1 MAASVSSLA
10 TFTNNCRKSQNL
22 MTIRV
27 ALHHKTVY
35 TYDRLV
41 SMGAHIVRLR
51 PAPHCR
57 TPIVSYSLNI
67 EPKDHFLNWQQDP
80 HGNHIAR
87 LVFPKQTTEFSVGVD
102 LIAEMTVVNP
112 FDFFLEEYAE
122 AFPFTYEP
130 WLKSELTAYRTE
142 EEPGP
147 LMKSYLETVEMKPQR
162 TIDFLVE
169 LNKQIHRDVCYVIR
183 MEPGVQSPEET
194 LSKRSGSCRD
204 SAWLLVNVL
213 RHLGLA
219 ARFASGYLIQLAPD
233 LKALDGPSGTEV
245 DFTDLHAW
253 TEVYLPGAG
262 WVGLDPTSGLFCG
275 EGHIPLAC
283 TPEPSSAAPVT
294 GAVDPCETTFQFEME
309 VVRVHEDPRVTKPY
323 TDEQWQRITRLGN
336 DVDRHLHAAD
346 VRLTMGGEPTFV
358 SIDDMEGDEWNTAAV
373 GPTKRMRADVLS
385 RRLRERFAQ
394 GALLHYGQGK
404 WYPGEPL
411 PRWAFTLISRK
422 DGLPVWR
429 QPKLMADETTKY
441 EFTFEDARRFIET
454 LAKNLEVTTD
464 TIVNGYED
472 VAYYAMSEM
481 RLPINVEVFDN
492 KLKDRQE
499 RERIV
504 RLFERGIG
512 KPTGCVLPLR
522 RNRWSST
529 PHWMTAEWSV
539 RRDQFYL
546 LPGDSAMG
554 FRLPLD
560 SLPYVSDDKLS
571 QLMERDPI
579 EPLAPLPIPKPLRRA
594 AQAMVPAVP
603 LGVASTSAANLWS
616 AQSLCDDQP
625 QDRPSAE
632 HWGFGEGVAM
642 KSTARKTTLPGGDG
656 GSSHSGY
663 ASFDGSAETNGETH
677 TNGSGGYDSVI
688 GHNGTG
694 NGHHGSGQNGH
705 GQSTWANPVPVMFD
719 DGWVRTALV
728 VEPREGR
735 LFVFLPPVETAECFL
750 ELIAAIEETA
760 TELSMPVAVEGY
772 LPPYDPRLLVWK
784 VTPDPGVIEVN
795 TPPTETWN
803 ELSELTTGLY
813 EEARLSRLGTEK
825 FMLDGRH
832 SGTGGG
838 NHVVLGG
845 KTPADSPF
853 LRRPDLLRSLISF
866 WVNHPSLSY
875 LFSGLFIGPT
885 SQAPRVDEGRRDT
898 LYELEL
904 AFEQIPDHTAV
915 PPWLVDR
922 IFRNLLIDVTGNTH
936 RSEFCI
942 DKLYSPD
949 SSTGRLGL
957 VEFRGFE
964 MPPHARMSLTQQL
977 LIRALVAWF
986 WEEPYRHSVV
996 HWGTSLHDRFML
1008 PHFLE
1013 EDFKCVIGELQNAGF
1028 AFEADWF
1035 DPHFEF
1041 RCQKIGELSLGS
1053 VHIEFRTALE
1063 PWYVLG
1069 EEGAPGGT
1077 ARYVDSSVERLQ
1089 VKVKGLTPGRHI
1101 LTVNGRRI
1109 PLHPT
1114 GTESEYVAG
1123 VRYRAWQPPSCL
1135 HPTIGIHSPLTFD
1148 VIDTW
1153 LERSVGGAQYHVVH
1167 PGGRGY
1173 DVFPVN
1179 SYEAES
1185 RRMNRFFKMNHTGG
1199 SVRIPPE
1206 HTNRHFPFTL
1216 DLRRPSAPMFM

>member
-1 MAASVSSLA
+1 
-10 TFTNNCRKSQNL
+10 

-57 TPIVSYSLNI
+57 TPIVSYSLKI

-80 HGNHIAR
+80 HGNFLAR
-87 LVFPKQTTEFSVGVD
+87 LVFPKQTTEFSVSVD
-102 LIAEMTVVNP
+102 LIADMTVINP

-122 AFPFTYEP
+122 KFPFIYEP
-130 WLKSELTAYRTE
+130 WLKAELAA
-142 EEPGP
+142 
-147 LMKSYLETVEMKPQR
+147 YLEVPAATPALKTYIESVDQKPQR

-169 LNKQIHRDVCYVIR
+169 LNRQLHRDICYVIR
-183 MEPGVQSPEET
+183 LEHGVQTPEET
-194 LSKRSGSCRD
+194 LTKRSGSCRD
-204 SAWLLVNVL
+204 SAWLLVHIL
-213 RHLGLA
+213 RHLGYA
-219 ARFASGYLIQLAPD
+219 ARFASGYLLQLTPD
-233 LKALDGPSGTEV
+233 VKALDGPSGAEY

-262 WVGLDPTSGLFCG
+262 WVGLDPTSGLLCG

-283 TPEPSSAAPVT
+283 TPEPSSAAPIT
-294 GAVDPCETTFQFEME
+294 GAIDPCETKFHFEME

-323 TDEQWQRITRLGN
+323 TDEQWQRIMRLGN
-336 DVDRHLHAAD
+336 DVDRHLQAAD

-358 SIDDMEGDEWNTAAV
+358 SIDDMEGEEWNTAAV

-385 RRLRERFAQ
+385 RRIRERFAR
-394 GALLHYGQGK
+394 GALIHYGQGK

-429 QPKLMADETTKY
+429 DRNLMADETTKY
-441 EFTFEDARRFIET
+441 DFNFADARRFIEL
-454 LAKNLEVTTD
+454 LAKNLEVTTS
-464 TIVNGYED
+464 TIVDGYED
-472 VAYYAMSEM
+472 VAYYAMREM
-481 RLPINVEVFDN
+481 RLPINVDVFDN
-492 KLKDRQE
+492 KLKDKQE

-504 RLFERGIG
+504 RLFERGLG

-529 PHWMTAEWSV
+529 PHWVTAEWPV

-560 SLPYVSDDKLS
+560 SLPYISDERLGRLVD
-571 QLMERDPI
+571 RDPL
-579 EPLAPLPIPKPLRRA
+579 EPLPPLPVPKSLRRA
-594 AQAMVPAVP
+594 AQSMIPATP
-603 LGVASTSAANLWS
+603 LGVASTSGANLWS
-616 AQSLCDDQP
+616 AQNLGEAA
-625 QDRPSAE
+625 QDRPSTE
-632 HWGFGEGVAM
+632 HWGFGEGATV
-642 KSTARKTTLPGGDG
+642 SSVARKTLAPGGDG
-656 GSSHSGY
+656 ANSLPADRSGAYSGSPS
-663 ASFDGSAETNGETH
+663 NGH
-677 TNGSGGYDSVI
+677 D
-688 GHNGTG
+688 GHNGSNG
-694 NGHHGSGQNGH
+694 NSDSHQNSH
-705 GQSTWANPVPVMFD
+705 WKQPEPFQMNDS
-719 DGWVRTALV
+719 WVRTALV
-728 VEPREGR
+728 VEPRDGR
-735 LFVFLPPVETAECFL
+735 MFVFLPPVETAECFL

-760 TELSMPVAVEGY
+760 AELSMPVAVEGY

-784 VTPDPGVIEVN
+784 ITPDPGVIEVN

-803 ELSELTTGLY
+803 DLAELTTGLY
-813 EEARLSRLGTEK
+813 DEARLSRLGTEK

-853 LRRPDLLRSLISF
+853 LRRPDLLRSLITY
-866 WVNHPSLSY
+866 WNNHPSLSY

-885 SQAPRVDEGRRDT
+885 SQAPRVDEGRKDT

-904 AFEQIPDHTAV
+904 AFEQIPDHTSV

-922 IFRNLLIDVTGNTH
+922 IFRNLLVDVTGNTH
-936 RSEFCI
+936 RAEFCI

-977 LIRALVAWF
+977 LIRAIVAWF
-986 WEEPYRHSVV
+986 WEEPYRHPPV

-1013 EDFKCVIGELQNAGF
+1013 EDFQCVIGELQNAGF
-1028 AFEADWF
+1028 AFENDWF
-1035 DPHFEF
+1035 NPHLEF
-1041 RCQKIGELSLGS
+1041 RCQKIGEISLGS

-1089 VKVKGLTPGRHI
+1089 VKVKGLTPGRQV

-1123 VRYRAWQPPSCL
+1123 IRYRAWQPPSCL

-1148 VIDTW
+1148 VVDTW
-1153 LERSVGGAQYHVVH
+1153 LNRSVGGAQYHVVH

-1185 RRMNRFFKMNHTGG
+1185 RRMTRFYKMNHTGG
-1199 SVRIPPE
+1199 AMKLPPE

-1216 DLRRPSAPMFM
+1216 DLRRPTAPMFM